1 LYCIN
6 SCNTVTDGTTMQN
19 TQDLKSAVPLT
30 LGPKVPLVLITFYE
44 KNPAILAQ
52 PVAQRL
58 TVRGKKLKVKW

>member
-1 LYCIN
+1 
-6 SCNTVTDGTTMQN
+6 MQN